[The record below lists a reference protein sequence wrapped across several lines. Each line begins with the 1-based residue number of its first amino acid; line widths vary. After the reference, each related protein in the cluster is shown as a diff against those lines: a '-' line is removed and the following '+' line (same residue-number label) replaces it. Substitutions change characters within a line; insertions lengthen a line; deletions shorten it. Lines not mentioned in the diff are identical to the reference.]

1 MSFQVSPG
9 VRVREIDATNVI
21 PAVST
26 SIGAFAGPFRWGPG
40 GQAVTVS
47 SEKELASNFG
57 APNGDDGDLDRSF
70 LTAASF
76 LRYSNFLRVSRAIA
90 DDARNAASDEIA
102 GDPISNKEVFDNAS
116 SNAPIGF
123 HARYPGKIGNSIGV
137 EIVTAPGQDS
147 EIDNRDFDFTPGTT
161 EFGESEG
168 ISNDE
173 IHIRIIDVDGEIT
186 GTAGTV
192 LETYQGLSLLQNA
205 QLSDGRANYYV
216 DVINE
221 RSGFVYVTN
230 LVTTDPSGELPFRFY
245 FDGSSFNVIGEG
257 TTVLAKSQIFNSNV
271 ETTSTVS
278 FGDGSVEG
286 APIVRDFN
294 VQLVAGTLYDGANV
308 ASGNNLRVDLFK
320 NTNEDTVA
328 EAELVITNNQRI
340 NITTEEATEEFN
352 DTSIEV
358 FLGDSESVTEISPGE
373 WVVTYVPGTT
383 LGELA
388 ELIEDNIAGLAATIE
403 DGEESDPVDYSYAE
417 FDVSNVDINFGQ
429 VSATITLAGSP
440 LPTYES
446 ISFILDSTLTGSPAS
461 NPIIDKSTDNVK
473 VYYSEDH
480 TYQDLIDAFDLDG
493 EFSMTV
499 LEGFEQSLIFS
510 SFLSILAGGN
520 LETPVN
526 VSMSFAN
533 NERRDDGFVSV
544 SIEATAN
551 ATIEQVYNA
560 IHEFDVVIGGSQTS
574 GSQILS
580 LAVNGTPVESIIG
593 STDLENVLK
602 LNSNIS
608 FPSTNFIPLTF
619 SGAGSFSI
627 SNFSSITLSEGSD
640 GNTSNAAAIITAIDE
655 VFGDPELIDISLI
668 FAHKLYGSTAAVVDQ
683 AIDTLTQNRR
693 DCVGFISTP
702 LETATLS
709 GDAQK
714 KNATIEYLK
723 EFNSS
728 YLVLDAGV
736 RYVYNRYTDRYVWV
750 PGSASVAGLCA
761 RTDSIAD
768 PWFSP
773 AGFNRGVILDT
784 VKLGYNPKQAD
795 RDDLYK
801 IGINS
806 IVTFPGLGTVLYG
819 DKTAQKKPSAFDR
832 INVRRLFI
840 VIQKAISTAAKFQLF
855 ELNDEFT
862 RAMFR
867 NMVEPFLRDVK
878 GRRGITDFLVV
889 CDATNN
895 TGEVID
901 SNRFVGDIYIKPAR
915 SINFIQLNTIATRT
929 GVEFSELIVRNN

>member
-9 VRVREIDATNVI
+9 VSVREIDATNVI

-57 APNGDDGDLDRSF
+57 APNGEDGDLDRSF

-90 DDARNAASDEIA
+90 DDAFNSSSGLTQARI
-102 GDPISNKEVFDNAS
+102 INKEVFDGITN
-116 SNAPIGF
+116 PPVGF
-123 HARYPGKIGNSIGV
+123 HARYPGKIGDSIGIQ
-137 EIVTAPGQDS
+137 IVTFSAENDDTYG
-147 EIDNRDFDFTPGTT
+147 FDYVPGTT
-161 EFGESEG
+161 EFGENEG
-168 ISNDE
+168 VINDE
-173 IHIRIIDVDGEIT
+173 IHVRILDVDGEIT

-192 LETYQGLSLLQNA
+192 IETYQGLSLLQNA

-230 LVTTDPSGELPFRFY
+230 LVNVSGGYFTFDGTTFNVTGAGQVRAASANVTSQITTVSSINVGGVDIEGDSVTSQFNATFRTGTRYDATPLAGNNVKVDLFLNPFSDSQGFGELIFTPDQVISITTDEATE
-245 FDGSSFNVIGEG
+245 DFNGVNISVFTSESITGINEIGG
-257 TTVLAKSQIFNSNV
+257 DYIITFIPG
-271 ETTSTVS
+271 TSTLGEIVDLINSVEGLNATVSEGLTTDLVKFGYSEFISGMATLYFVYDSDIITLEIQDQSSPGFSGVTLFYNES
-278 FGDGSVEG
+278 FGDSPE
-286 APIVRDFN
+286 
-294 VQLVAGTLYDGANV
+294 T
-308 ASGNNLRVDLFK
+308 
-320 NTNEDTVA
+320 
-328 EAELVITNNQRI
+328 
-340 NITTEEATEEFN
+340 
-352 DTSIEV
+352 
-358 FLGDSESVTEISPGE
+358 SVT
-373 WVVTYVPGTT
+373 
-383 LGELA
+383 L
-388 ELIEDNIAGLAATIE
+388 
-403 DGEESDPVDYSYAE
+403 
-417 FDVSNVDINFGQ
+417 
-429 VSATITLAGSP
+429 
-440 LPTYES
+440 
-446 ISFILDSTLTGSPAS
+446 
-461 NPIIDKSTDNVK
+461 DKSTSV
-473 VYYSEDH
+473 
-480 TYQDLIDAFDLDG
+480 
-493 EFSMTV
+493 
-499 LEGFEQSLIFS
+499 
-510 SFLSILAGGN
+510 LSITYGPQHTLDDIVSAVDADADFTASVTGDGSNIVPAAIDTDIDGGN
-520 LETPVN
+520 VEDAAVIDSVN
-526 VSMSFAN
+526 YTN
-533 NERRDDGFVSV
+533 LDRLDDGFVTVSMTLTAAATLEDIANVLSAPISDPNITSV
-544 SIEATAN
+544 SEIIQIAVDGILVSEM
-551 ATIEQVYNA
+551 
-560 IHEFDVVIGGSQTS
+560 GSSTEELLRKNSSINFGTS
-574 GSQILS
+574 NYIAL
-580 LAVNGTPVESIIG
+580 
-593 STDLENVLK
+593 VL
-602 LNSNIS
+602 
-608 FPSTNFIPLTF
+608 
-619 SGAGSFSI
+619 SGAGEFADDNLI
-627 SNFSSITLSEGSD
+627 EVKLTGGAD

>member
-9 VRVREIDATNVI
+9 VSVREIDATNVI

-57 APNGDDGDLDRSF
+57 APNGEDGDLDRSF

-90 DDARNAASDEIA
+90 DDALNSSSGLTSARI
-102 GDPISNKEVFDNAS
+102 INKEVFDGIQN
-116 SNAPIGF
+116 PPVGF
-123 HARYPGKIGNSIGV
+123 HARYPGKIGDSIGV
-137 EIVTAPGQDS
+137 QIVAFSDENEDTYG
-147 EIDNRDFDFTPGTT
+147 FDYVPGTT
-161 EFGESEG
+161 EFGENEEAV
-168 ISNDE
+168 NDE

-186 GTAGTV
+186 GTEGTV
-192 LETYQGLSLLQNA
+192 LETYQGLSLLPNA

-230 LVTTDPSGELPFRFY
+230 LVNVSGGYFTFDGTTFNVTGAGQIRPASANVTSEITTVSSINVGGVDIEGDTTVSQFVAAFQAGTRYTAEPLAGNNVKVDLFLNPDSDSQAFGELILTPNQIISITTDESTE
-245 FDGSSFNVIGEG
+245 DFNGVNISVFTSDSVSEINEVNGDYVITFIPG
-257 TTVLAKSQIFNSNV
+257 
-271 ETTSTVS
+271 TSTLGDIVDLIDSVEGISATISEGLATDLVEFGYSEFVGGVAELEFVYDSDIVTLEIQDLSSPGFAAVAFYYDES
-278 FGDGSVEG
+278 FGDSPE
-286 APIVRDFN
+286 
-294 VQLVAGTLYDGANV
+294 T
-308 ASGNNLRVDLFK
+308 
-320 NTNEDTVA
+320 
-328 EAELVITNNQRI
+328 
-340 NITTEEATEEFN
+340 
-352 DTSIEV
+352 
-358 FLGDSESVTEISPGE
+358 SVT
-373 WVVTYVPGTT
+373 
-383 LGELA
+383 
-388 ELIEDNIAGLAATIE
+388 
-403 DGEESDPVDYSYAE
+403 
-417 FDVSNVDINFGQ
+417 
-429 VSATITLAGSP
+429 
-440 LPTYES
+440 
-446 ISFILDSTLTGSPAS
+446 
-461 NPIIDKSTDNVK
+461 IDKSTDVLSIT
-473 VYYSEDH
+473 YGPQH
-480 TYQDLIDAFDLDG
+480 TLDDIVTAVDGDSDFDAIVSGDGDNLVPAGIDTD
-493 EFSMTV
+493 
-499 LEGFEQSLIFS
+499 LEGGNVEEIV
-510 SFLSILAGGN
+510 SIDSINYTN
-520 LETPVN
+520 LD
-526 VSMSFAN
+526 
-533 NERRDDGFVSV
+533 RLDDGFVTV
-544 SIEATAN
+544 SITLTSDATLNDIATALAAPN
-551 ATIEQVYNA
+551 ADPNITSASEIVQIAVDGILVSEM
-560 IHEFDVVIGGSQTS
+560 GSSTEELLRKNS
-574 GSQILS
+574 SI
-580 LAVNGTPVESIIG
+580 NFGTANYIA
-593 STDLENVLK
+593 LVL
-602 LNSNIS
+602 
-608 FPSTNFIPLTF
+608 
-619 SGAGSFSI
+619 SGAGQFADDNLI
-627 SNFSSITLSEGSD
+627 EIQLQNGSD
-640 GNTSNAAAIITAIDE
+640 GDTSNAAAIITAIDE
-655 VFGDPELIDISLI
+655 VFGDAELIDISLI
-668 FAHKLYGSTAAVVDQ
+668 FAHKLYGATAEVVDQ
-683 AIDTLTQNRR
+683 AINTLTQTRR

-702 LETATLS
+702 LEVATLS
-709 GDAQK
+709 GDNNK
-714 KNATIEYLK
+714 KDATIEYLS

-878 GRRGITDFLVV
+878 GRRGVTDFLVV